1 MKILAAMEVDL
12 EVTPIGT
19 QSRLARELGGV
30 TVLRRTVEQVR
41 RMRHIT
47 ALYVQCPSRQVQR
60 CQTLLD
66 GTDAI
71 VQARAVGPP
80 PWGSLV
86 RAARKWALDG
96 WRGGIGGTTCFD
108 EYVDC
113 RLLSELL
120 ESVEADAVLC
130 VPPAAPLL
138 DPALADQMI
147 EHRRALQDQTRVV
160 FTQAPPGVTGLLL
173 DAELIRE
180 IGQRNVPVGWLF
192 SYQPDNPRKDPIFQ
206 SACCDIPLELRH
218 ATGRLIADT
227 DRSMR
232 TVHELLDNH
241 NPPDAATIGRRLRR
255 REVDNTE
262 PLPRE
267 VEIELTT
274 DDPYPDALLRPRGAR
289 VGRRGPIDP
298 RIVERVVEELVR
310 FDDSLL
316 VLGGFGEP
324 LRHPQFEKILDLI
337 RPQHGAGVFGLCVR
351 TAAVDLTDGHIEAMI
366 AHRVDVLNV
375 TLDAWTSELYSQL
388 QSPNDP
394 ASADLEA
401 VQGRLDRLTQI
412 RMEQRSVH
420 PVVVP
425 EFTKARENLDEL
437 DDFYDGWLRRTG
449 AVCIGGY
456 SHRAGQCEDHAA
468 MSSAPATRT
477 PCQRL
482 RSRCVVLADGR
493 IALCD
498 QDIRGLQTVGRIGE
512 QSLEQIWRSQ
522 TYERIRTAHRENRFD
537 PTPLCAACAEW
548 HRP

>member
-1 MKILAAMEVDL
+1 MKIIAAMEVDL

-19 QSRLARELGGV
+19 QSQLARELGGV

-41 RMRHIT
+41 RMQHVA
-47 ALYVQCPSRQVQR
+47 ALHVRCPSQQVKR

-66 GTDAI
+66 GTDA
-71 VQARAVGPP
+71 VVRPRAAGPP

-86 RAARKWALDG
+86 RAARKWSLDG

-113 RLLSELL
+113 RLLAELL

-138 DPALADQMI
+138 DPALADKMI
-147 EHRRALQDQTRVV
+147 DYRRTVQDQTRVV
-160 FTQAPPGVTGLLL
+160 FTQAPPGVTGILL
-173 DAELIRE
+173 DAELIRD
-180 IGQRNVPVGWLF
+180 IGQQNAPVGWLF

-206 SACCDIPLELRH
+206 SACCEIPLELRH

-227 DRSMR
+227 DRAMQ
-232 TVHELLDNH
+232 TVHDLLQH
-241 NPPDAATIGRRLRR
+241 NDPLDADTIGRLLRQ
-255 REVDNTE
+255 RELDSIET
-262 PLPRE
+262 LPRE

-274 DDPYPDALLRPRGAR
+274 DDPYPDALYRPRGAR
-289 VGRRGPIDP
+289 VGRRGPIDL
-298 RIVERVVEELVR
+298 RIVEQVVEELSR

-337 RPQHGAGVFGLCVR
+337 RPQRGNGVYGLCVR
-351 TAAVDLTDGHIEAMI
+351 TAGVDLTDGHIKAMI

-375 TLDAWTSELYSQL
+375 TLDAWTSELYSRL
-388 QSPNDP
+388 QSPNNP

-420 PVVVP
+420 PVLVP

-437 DDFYDGWLRRTG
+437 
-449 AVCIGGY
+449 
-456 SHRAGQCEDHAA
+456 
-468 MSSAPATRT
+468 
-477 PCQRL
+477 
-482 RSRCVVLADGR
+482 
-493 IALCD
+493 
-498 QDIRGLQTVGRIGE
+498 
-512 QSLEQIWRSQ
+512 
-522 TYERIRTAHRENRFD
+522 
-537 PTPLCAACAEW
+537 
-548 HRP
+548 